1 MKILFDNNLPKHIAK
16 GLNHISSRFGLEV
29 RHLQELFPADTDDVT
44 IINHLAGEGDWAFIT
59 FDHAIRKNVEERL
72 AWQETGLLIFW
83 FVKSWQN
90 IDQQTFCWKLLKV
103 WPSIF
108 DAATKR
114 RGRNQ
119 IIGYRIKI
127 TSPKLEELSL

>member
-29 RHLQELFPADTDDVT
+29 RHPQELFPADTDDVT

-59 FDHAIRKNVEERL
+59 FDHAIRKNKEERL

-90 IDQQTFCWKLLKV
+90 IDRQTFCWKLLKV
-103 WPSIF
+103 WPAIF

-114 RGRNQ
+114 QDRKRAL
-119 IIGYRIKI
+119 GYRIPLR
-127 TSPKLEELSL
+127 SLQLERLA